1 VRERFLELQPGRSW
15 IRKDVVRAARPRW
28 RAWSPGVRE
37 GSNLKEKETM
47 SRFAR
52 FGVVVLVMAVF
63 ATSAMAQT
71 ANQRLEG
78 MMGVG
83 FSNTAAP
90 VGVRYWM
97 NDGMAVD
104 FGIGLNYED
113 NQAFTGTSGQ
123 ETTSFFD
130 YAFDIGLPL
139 VVHGEENMIVYFRP
153 GIMFAGDQAFV
164 TAPTEPGEKGYDTH
178 FRGEL
183 ALGGEFFLG
192 QLGWPNLSFSGQV
205 GVGLDFMSPRDEGA
219 DSSIVFSTSTT
230 GVDITQSAS
239 AGFRIYF

>member
-1 VRERFLELQPGRSW
+1 
-15 IRKDVVRAARPRW
+15 
-28 RAWSPGVRE
+28 
-37 GSNLKEKETM
+37 M
-47 SRFAR
+47 SRFTR
-52 FGVVVLVMAVF
+52 FSVFVLVMMVF
-63 ATSAMAQT
+63 ATSALAQT

-83 FSNTAAP
+83 FFSSDAP

-104 FGIGLNYED
+104 FGLGLNYTNNHEYD
-113 NQAFTGTSGQ
+113 TGTAI

-130 YAFDIGLPL
+130 YAFDIGLPI
-139 VVHGEENMIVYFRP
+139 VMHGEENMIVYFRP
-153 GIMFAGDQAFV
+153 GILFTGVQDFI
-164 TAPTEPGEKGYDTH
+164 APTATSQPGDKGYETNV
-178 FRGEL
+178 RGEL

-205 GVGLDFMSPRDEGA
+205 GVGLDYTSPRDEGV
-219 DSSIVFSTSTT
+219 DSDVSFSTATT

>member
-1 VRERFLELQPGRSW
+1 
-15 IRKDVVRAARPRW
+15 
-28 RAWSPGVRE
+28 
-37 GSNLKEKETM
+37 M
-47 SRFAR
+47 SRFTR
-52 FGVVVLVMAVF
+52 FSVIVLVMMVF
-63 ATSAMAQT
+63 AAPALAQT

-104 FGIGLNYED
+104 FGIGLNFQN
-113 NQAFTGTSGQ
+113 NQAFTGTSGP
-123 ETTSFFD
+123 ETTSFLD

-153 GIMFAGDQAFV
+153 GIMFAGDQDFDPSA
-164 TAPTEPGEKGYDTH
+164 TAQPGDKAYETNV
-178 FRGEL
+178 RGEL

-205 GVGLDFMSPRDEGA
+205 GVGLDYTSPRDSDA
-219 DSSIVFSTSTT
+219 DSDVTFSTSTT

>member
-1 VRERFLELQPGRSW
+1 
-15 IRKDVVRAARPRW
+15 
-28 RAWSPGVRE
+28 
-37 GSNLKEKETM
+37 M
-47 SRFAR
+47 SRTVRF
-52 FGVVVLVMAVF
+52 FGVMLAVMVI
-63 ATSAMAQT
+63 ATSAMSQT

-83 FSNTAAP
+83 FFNSDAP

-104 FGIGLNYED
+104 FGIGLNVQN
-113 NQAFTGTSGQ
+113 NQEYSTSTGP

-130 YAFDIGLPL
+130 YAFDIGLPI
-139 VVHGEENMIVYFRP
+139 VMHGEENMIVYFRP
-153 GIMFAGDQAFV
+153 GVSIVGDQDFDPSATAQAGDKAYE
-164 TAPTEPGEKGYDTH
+164 TNI
-178 FRGEL
+178 RGEI

-205 GVGLDFMSPRDEGA
+205 GVGIDVNSPRDENA
-219 DSSIVFSTSTT
+219 DSNITFSTGTT
-230 GVDITQSAS
+230 GVDITQSAN

>member
-1 VRERFLELQPGRSW
+1 MSRTLRFL
-15 IRKDVVRAARPRW
+15 
-28 RAWSPGVRE
+28 GV
-37 GSNLKEKETM
+37 M
-47 SRFAR
+47 VA
-52 FGVVVLVMAVF
+52 VMML

-83 FSNTAAP
+83 FFNSDAP

-104 FGIGLNYED
+104 FGIGLNVQN
-113 NQAFTGTSGQ
+113 NQSYSTTSGT

-130 YAFDIGLPL
+130 YAFDIGLPI
-139 VVHGEENMIVYFRP
+139 VMHGEENMIVYFRP
-153 GIMFAGDQAFV
+153 GVSIVGDQDFDPNPTAEAGDKAYA
-164 TAPTEPGEKGYDTH
+164 TN
-178 FRGEL
+178 FRGEV

-205 GVGLDFMSPRDEGA
+205 GVGIDVMSSALDDV
-219 DSSIVFSTSTT
+219 DSDIVFSTTTT
-230 GVDITQSAS
+230 GVDITRSAN
-239 AGFRIYF
+239 AGFRIYFN